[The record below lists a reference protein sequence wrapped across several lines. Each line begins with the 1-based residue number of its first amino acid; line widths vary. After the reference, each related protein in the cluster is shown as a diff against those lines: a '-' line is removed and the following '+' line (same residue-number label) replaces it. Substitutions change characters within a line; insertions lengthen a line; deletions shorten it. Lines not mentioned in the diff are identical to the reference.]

1 MHFEFDHE
9 DKRALHER
17 IEIFQIKQLKMSTI
31 MKQIFIDKFFVP
43 AKAKQEFLNRMNIN
57 RSFIKTLNGFTEDAA
72 YERTDED
79 GNLICITIAVWE
91 NEDVLK
97 KAKEAVREEYK
108 KQGFN
113 MPEMLERL
121 HITIDRGLYTK
132 MEN

>member
-1 MHFEFDHE
+1 
-9 DKRALHER
+9 
-17 IEIFQIKQLKMSTI
+17 
-31 MKQIFIDKFFVP
+31 MKQIFIDKFLVP
-43 AKAKQEFLNRMNIN
+43 AKAKQEFLDRMNIN
-57 RSFIKTLNGFTEDAA
+57 RTFIKTLNGFTEDAA

-97 KAKEAVREEYK
+97 KAKDAVQEEYK

>member
-1 MHFEFDHE
+1 
-9 DKRALHER
+9 
-17 IEIFQIKQLKMSTI
+17 
-31 MKQIFIDKFFVP
+31 MKQIFIDKFLVP
-43 AKAKQEFLNRMNIN
+43 QNAKQEFLERMNIN
-57 RSFIKTLNGFTEDAA
+57 RSFIKTLNGFVEDAA

-97 KAKEAVREEYK
+97 KAKDAVQELYK

-121 HITIDRGLYTK
+121 HITVDRGIYTK